1 MIKNKIL
8 GCIIAGALLLS
19 GCAER
24 VTVNPDSNLIQ
35 ENLLVR
41 CTDDTPI
48 PESTQVDDQG
58 RKVYNGVDLSSTLK
72 EWQTVYNVCAASHDK
87 LIEAVRKSQ
96 QQSTIKV
103 K

>member
-8 GCIIAGALLLS
+8 GSIIAGVLLLS

-35 ENLLVR
+35 ENLLTR

-48 PESTQVDDQG
+48 PESTKTDDQG
-58 RKVYNGVDLSSTLK
+58 RKVYDGVDLSSTLK
-72 EWQTVYNVCAASHDK
+72 DWQTVYNSCSIGKDK
-87 LIEAVRKSQ
+87 LIEAVRAMQ
-96 QQSTIKV
+96 QERTVKIK
-103 K
+103 